1 MEEANRLCDRIG
13 IIRRGRIVAIDAP
26 ERLKS
31 AIERIHRVEVS
42 FDREVSSDA
51 LAALE
56 PVLTTAREGDKW
68 QLAVEDTDAA
78 VQALSVFARQQ
89 GTAIVTLNTLAPSLD
104 EAFLRFTGEAEP

>member
-1 MEEANRLCDRIG
+1 MTRKVFWEDPYRTELDTVVSSVSGND
-13 IIRRGRIVAIDAP
+13 VTVD
-26 ERLKS
+26 
-31 AIERIHRVEVS
+31 HRVEVS